1 MSQVG
6 TEVALTSLESNCR
19 LQTQQLTATRNGQI
33 FLSTRGS
40 LTAKMVLPAQLSRNL
55 RVPLHWRSSLH
66 RFTWAAVG
74 GFVFFVGT
82 AVAQEPP
89 NWKVGTAFTTQLKE
103 TVDVDWRDRTLRGGL
118 VNLSQ
123 TYGVVTFLD
132 RRIDPDRPITASIH
146 DQPLDKWLE
155 LIAHAAQAEISLIGP
170 VVYVG
175 PPEAVKEL
183 ATLAALRRQ
192 DATKRN
198 VAAKARLLKA
208 AAWQWNEL
216 AQPRELLR
224 ELGQQAEVKFENPEL
239 VPLDVWPKV
248 QLPPLPWVDRATLLL
263 FGFGLTYEFNSDG
276 TAARLIPIPSS
287 LVLEKR
293 YNPRGGATELA
304 AQLRRVM
311 PEAQIR
317 VEQSQLIVAAR
328 QEDHDKIDRLLTGQ
342 SVTIPKPA
350 KGGGEKLY
358 SIQVPNQP
366 AGNVI
371 QTIANKLGKQPRFS
385 PAVAEKLRKPVE
397 FEVKDVTL
405 GLLLEK
411 TLKPLGLTFRLSENV
426 LEVIENP

>member
-1 MSQVG
+1 M
-6 TEVALTSLESNCR
+6 
-19 LQTQQLTATRNGQI
+19 
-33 FLSTRGS
+33 
-40 LTAKMVLPAQLSRNL
+40 
-55 RVPLHWRSSLH
+55 PLLWQSSMHPL
-66 RFTWAAVG
+66 TWAAVG
-74 GFVFFVGT
+74 GFLFFVGSSLG
-82 AVAQEPP
+82 QQPP
-89 NWKVGTAFTTQLKE
+89 NWKVGTAFTQQLKE
-103 TVDVDWRDRTLRGGL
+103 PVDVDWRDRTLRGGL
-118 VNLSQ
+118 INLSQ
-123 TYGVVTFLD
+123 AYGVATFLD
-132 RRIDPDRPITASIH
+132 RRIDPDRPITASVQ
-146 DQPLDKWLE
+146 DQPLEQWLPT
-155 LIAHAAQAEISLIGP
+155 IAHAAQAEISFIGP
-170 VVYVG
+170 VVYFG
-175 PPEAVKEL
+175 PPEAAREL

-192 DATKRN
+192 DANKLN
-198 VAAKARLLKA
+198 VTAKARLLKA
-208 AAWQWNEL
+208 SAWQWDEL

-224 ELGQQAEVKFENPEL
+224 SLGQPAEVKFENPEL

-276 TAARLIPIPSS
+276 TAARLVGIPSS

-342 SVTIPKPA
+342 SVTIAKPA
-350 KGGGEKLY
+350 KSSGEKVY

-385 PAVAEKLRKPVE
+385 PAVAAKLRKPVE

-405 GLLLEK
+405 TELLEK
-411 TLKPLGLTFRLSENV
+411 TLKPLGLTFRLSEDV
-426 LEVIENP
+426 LEVIEAP